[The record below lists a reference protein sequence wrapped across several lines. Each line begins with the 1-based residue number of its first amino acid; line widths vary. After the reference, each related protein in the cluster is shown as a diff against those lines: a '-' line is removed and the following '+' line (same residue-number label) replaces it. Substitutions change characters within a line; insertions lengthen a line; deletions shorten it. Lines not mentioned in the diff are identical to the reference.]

1 VATKA
6 SRHDATVAARIRGPR
21 EAFAPLGQG
30 NATRAA
36 PVMSTSSQHTPGRP
50 SLPRRHIVV
59 GFVILVVAAIWAW
72 LAGGEVAAPPG
83 TAADA
88 AAPVEN
94 GPAPVTG
101 VVPTGDPEDATTE
114 RSTAPDLVSSPK
126 DADDPNAPRLH
137 VRLRGLH
144 PDAPW
149 TMPLTCLLRGK
160 DRVTGRFVGAQLDA
174 AVAADGTATFVL
186 PAWAPADLT
195 NGLLTAKDAN
205 YRPLSEPVVPGVDLA
220 QERVVDVQV
229 AARLAGRV
237 VDAAGTP
244 IPAARVT
251 AYALRD
257 HEPLD
262 GEVSHAN
269 TRADGTWELQV
280 LTGTPLFVMAV
291 AMNPAAEGSRVAERG
306 MEVPDDM
313 TLRSDLLPAS
323 TTAVGG
329 VGAPKRVPD
338 LVLLAAV
345 AIHGEVRWVDGEALP
360 GVWVQALPRGGRSLE
375 LHNSTLVQRQP
386 DGTLSPSAQA
396 QTDPSGRFVLPASQ
410 GAALDVQLVNLG
422 ERPLHYP
429 VQRTVVLPAVQGQP
443 VLFQL
448 PRPVR
453 VRAVAAGTVVPGS
466 LIEVDTWKRSFA
478 EADGELSL
486 VPNGHA
492 RVRAGHEGR
501 CSAWRALGP
510 DDAGTTVDLEM
521 VPVATEVRLEFP
533 GDERV
538 HNITLQWRRDDGQAG
553 RERLARDDRAGPF
566 RMFLEPGRYRLVAS
580 ALGGEHS
587 GMFLLPCERDVEVGS
602 LPLDLQLPA
611 TFGGTFTVAA
621 TDPNG
626 GLVGGRCTVH
636 DAEGRDW
643 TGTFMI
649 VRAGHQLSGAPGEL
663 LHGAANRHER
673 ILPPGDYELLLEFE
687 GQAPLHRYVTIRP
700 REVVAVAL
708 RLP

>member
-1 VATKA
+1 
-6 SRHDATVAARIRGPR
+6 
-21 EAFAPLGQG
+21 
-30 NATRAA
+30 
-36 PVMSTSSQHTPGRP
+36 MSTSSQHTPGRP
-50 SLPRRHIVV
+50 SLPQRRIVV
-59 GFVILVVAAIWAW
+59 GFAILVVAAIWAW
-72 LAGGEVAAPPG
+72 LAGGEVAAPHG
-83 TAADA
+83 TTADM

-94 GPAPVTG
+94 GPVPVTG

-114 RSTAPDLVSSPK
+114 RSTAPDLASSPEA
-126 DADDPNAPRLH
+126 ADDPNAPRLH

-149 TMPLTCLLRGK
+149 TMPLTCFLRGR
-160 DRVTGRFVGAQLDA
+160 DRATGRLVGAKLEA
-174 AVAADGTATFVL
+174 AVAADGTATFEL
-186 PAWAPADLT
+186 PAWVAADRT

-205 YRPLSEPVVPGVDLA
+205 YRPLSEPVAADVDFS
-220 QERVVDVQV
+220 QERLVDVQV

-257 HEPLD
+257 REPLD
-262 GEVSHAN
+262 GEVSHTN
-269 TRADGTWELQV
+269 TRTDGTWELQV
-280 LTGTPLFVMAV
+280 LARAPLFVMAV
-291 AMNPAAEGSRVAERG
+291 AMNPAAEASRAAERG
-306 MEVPDDM
+306 LEVPDDM

-338 LVLLAAV
+338 LVLSAAA
-345 AIHGEVRWVDGEALP
+345 AIHGEVRWVDGEPLP
-360 GVWVQALPRGGRSLE
+360 GVWVQARPRDGRALE
-375 LHNSTLVQRQP
+375 LYQSTFVQRHS
-386 DGTLSPSAQA
+386 DGTLSPSAQV
-396 QTDPSGRFVLPASQ
+396 QTDPSGRFVLPASP

-422 ERPLHYP
+422 ERPLHHP
-429 VQRTVVLPAVQGQP
+429 VQQTVVLPAVPGQP
-443 VLFQL
+443 VLFEL

-453 VRAVAAGTVVPGS
+453 VRSVAAGTVVPGS
-466 LIEVDTWKRSFA
+466 LIEVDTWHRSFA

-501 CSAWRALGP
+501 RSAWRALGP
-510 DDAGTTVDLEM
+510 DDAGTTVDLEL
-521 VPVATEVRLEFP
+521 VPVATEVRLEFS

-538 HNITLQWRRDDGQAG
+538 HHITLQWRRDDGQTG
-553 RERLARDDRAGPF
+553 RERLGRDARSGPF
-566 RMFLEPGRYRLVAS
+566 RMFLEPGRYRLIAN
-580 ALGGEHS
+580 APGGEHS

-602 LPLDLQLPA
+602 VPLDLQLPA

-643 TGTFMI
+643 TGTFTN
-649 VRAGHQLSGAPGEL
+649 VRAGHQLSGTTGEL

-673 ILPPGDYELLLEFE
+673 ILPPGGYELLLEFE
-687 GQAPLHRYVTIRP
+687 GQAPLRRYVTIRP
-700 REVVAVAL
+700 REVASVTL